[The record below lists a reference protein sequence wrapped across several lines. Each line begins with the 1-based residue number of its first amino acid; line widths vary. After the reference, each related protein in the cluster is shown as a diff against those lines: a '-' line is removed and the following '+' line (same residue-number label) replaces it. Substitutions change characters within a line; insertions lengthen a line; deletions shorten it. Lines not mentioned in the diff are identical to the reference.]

1 MRGRKPKP
9 TTLKLLA
16 GNPGHRPLNGQEA
29 VAPAELPD
37 CPEHLDKDAQA
48 EWQRISPILSQMN
61 LLSSADRAA
70 LAAYCVLYS
79 RWISAEGAVKKY
91 GTIVKSPDK
100 QFPMKSPYLC
110 IAEGAMEQMRKF
122 LVEFGLTPSAR
133 SRIVTHEQ
141 PDSTSDAHRWLG

>member
-29 VAPAELPD
+29 VEPAELPD

-48 EWQRISPILSQMN
+48 EWQRISPILSEMN

-70 LAAYCVLYS
+70 LAAYCVCYG
-79 RWISAEGAVKKY
+79 RWVSAE
-91 GTIVKSPDK
+91 
-100 QFPMKSPYLC
+100 
-110 IAEGAMEQMRKF
+110 
-122 LVEFGLTPSAR
+122 R
-133 SRIVTHEQ
+133 S
-141 PDSTSDAHRWLG
+141 